1 MFRSVLFVVF
11 CCLLYPVSVV
21 GAQESSAKLEST
33 VILISIDGMGIDYA
47 ERFAAPTLSALA
59 QRGLVADALRPV
71 FPSKTFP
78 NHYSLVT
85 GLHPQNHGVVD
96 NTMYDA
102 GFDAVFSMGRR
113 EEVENPRWWGGEPIW
128 VSAEKQGL
136 VSATFFF
143 PGSETAVQGVR
154 PSYWFT
160 YDGSIPNRERVD
172 TVLNWLEM
180 PVAERPRMITL
191 YFSDV
196 DTLGH
201 QYGPNAPE
209 VGVAMREVDD
219 EIAYLLAGLQ
229 QREML
234 DDVDLII
241 TSDHGMAEVDLRR
254 HVVIDEVFDTDLAQ
268 RVMYSRELV
277 SIFPKEG
284 KLETIVQQLEANLPD
299 SATAYLKSEMPARF
313 HYSRHE
319 RIAPIVVLADVG
331 TALLRRS
338 WLDDMS
344 AQPDFDR
351 PRGGHG
357 YDNAAPEMRGVFM
370 AIGPSF
376 QPATRIGEISTVDIY
391 NVMARILKIEP
402 APNDGDPAVLPL
414 MLRDRK

>member
-1 MFRSVLFVVF
+1 MLRSVLCVVF
-11 CCLLYPVSVV
+11 CWLLNPLSFV
-21 GAQESSAKLEST
+21 GAQEPSGNLEST

-47 ERFAAPTLSALA
+47 ERFAAPALAALA
-59 QRGLVADALRPV
+59 QRGVVADALRPV

-96 NTMYDA
+96 NTMYDP

-128 VSAEKQGL
+128 VTAEKQGL

-143 PGSETAVQGVR
+143 PGSETAVQGIR
-154 PSYWFT
+154 PSYWYT

-172 TVLNWLEM
+172 TVFNWLEL
-180 PVAERPRMITL
+180 PVAERPRIITL

-196 DTLGH
+196 DTVGH

-209 VGVAMREVDD
+209 VGAAMREVDD

-234 DDVDLII
+234 GDVDLII

-284 KLETIVQQLEANLPD
+284 ELDTIVQQLEANLPE
-299 SATAYLKSEMPARF
+299 SASVYQKSDMPARF
-313 HYSRHE
+313 HYSRHD
-319 RIAPIVVLADVG
+319 RIAPIVVLADMG
-331 TALLRRS
+331 TALLRRT

-357 YDNAAPEMRGVFM
+357 YDNAAPEMRAVFM

-376 QPATRIGEISTVDIY
+376 RPATRIGEISMVDIY
-391 NVMARILKIEP
+391 NVMARILEIEP